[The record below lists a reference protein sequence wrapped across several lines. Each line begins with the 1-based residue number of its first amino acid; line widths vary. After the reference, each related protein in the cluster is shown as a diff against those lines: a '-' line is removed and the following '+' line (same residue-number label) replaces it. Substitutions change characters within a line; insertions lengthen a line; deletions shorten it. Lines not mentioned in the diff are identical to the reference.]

1 VGEVEQRRQWTITKR
16 RGRVLDVDLQDLD
29 PADEEDRYYF
39 ILAEHPELVPAIRD
53 NLDEIELHGQKMNPR
68 LHLTMHQIVANQL
81 WTNDPPEVWETVKR
95 LIGEGYKRHDIVHM
109 IGSVASKDVWTA
121 LMDYRPADPADY
133 VAGLEAL
140 PDSWENMSE

>member
-1 VGEVEQRRQWTITKR
+1 VDEAELRRQWTITKR

-29 PADEEDRYYF
+29 PADEGDRYYF

-53 NLDEIELHGQKMNPR
+53 NLDEIELHRQKMNPL
-68 LHLTMHQIVANQL
+68 LHLTMHQIVANQR

-109 IGSVASKDVWTA
+109 IGSVASKGVWTA
-121 LMDYRPADPADY
+121 LMDYGPADPADY

-140 PDSWENMSE
+140 PESWENMSE